1 MKTRAERRRERRKQ
15 WFVQA
20 EVEDFIRQEYPACP
34 EFAVVYFATR
44 ICTVP
49 KNWRSAPI
57 SEAVD
62 VTMQNMLRHQLTD
75 YDQLMLIGVRR
86 KEARRRVQPK
96 VNAIIDGWKKQR
108 PEMVA
113 QPVEKRMDPREFAA
127 ELLITDKVIMDRL
140 AK

>member
-20 EVEDFIRQEYPACP
+20 EVEDFIRREYPACP

-49 KNWRSAPI
+49 KNWRRAPI
-57 SEAVD
+57 ATAVD
-62 VTMQNMLRHQLTD
+62 ATMQNELRHQLTD
-75 YDQLMLIGVRR
+75 YDQLMLVGVRR

-96 VNAIIDGWKKQR
+96 ISAIVAEWKKL
-108 PEMVA
+108 PN
-113 QPVEKRMDPREFAA
+113 F
-127 ELLITDKVIMDRL
+127 
-140 AK
+140 